1 MQLIIWAGLLA
12 VSLLAGSA
20 AAQSCRPPPIGI
32 KATNV
37 ALGKPAY
44 QSSVQ
49 PHEIL
54 GSAEKAVD
62 GNCSGNWSQGSC
74 IRTKHEAQP
83 WWYVDLGDSYK
94 ISVVVVK
101 NPKDCCRELINHLE
115 VRVGDTLE
123 NHGRS
128 NALCGIIP
136 NIRLGS
142 ITTIYCNGQ
151 EGRYVSV
158 HLPGVNSLVLCEV
171 EVYGTQ

>member
-1 MQLIIWAGLLA
+1 PAG
-12 VSLLAGSA
+12 
-20 AAQSCRPPPIGI
+20 IN
-32 KATNV
+32 ATNV

-101 NPKDCCRELINHLE
+101 NPEDCCRELINHLE

-128 NALCGIIP
+128 NAPCGIIP
-136 NIRLGS
+136 FIRLGS
-142 ITTIYCNGQ
+142 ISTFFCNGQ
-151 EGRYVSV
+151 KGRYVSV
-158 HLPGVNSLVLCEV
+158 HLPGVNSLVVCEV
-171 EVYGTQ
+171 EVVGTL